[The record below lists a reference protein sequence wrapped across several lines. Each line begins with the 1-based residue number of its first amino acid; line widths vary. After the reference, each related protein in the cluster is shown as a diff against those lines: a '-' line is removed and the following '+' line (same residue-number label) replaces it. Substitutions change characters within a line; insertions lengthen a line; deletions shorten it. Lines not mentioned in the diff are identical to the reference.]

1 METGLNDPATAPLCA
16 SRSRLMALLVA
27 AAFFM
32 ENLDATV
39 IVTALP
45 DMARSFN
52 ANAIDLNIGITA
64 YVMTLA
70 IFIPGSGWVADR
82 WGHRRVFMAALAVF
96 TFASV
101 LCAASQE
108 LWQFTAARVLQ
119 GIGGAMMV
127 PVGRLAVLRNTEKS
141 DLLTAIA
148 FITWPGLV
156 APVLGPPLGGLIATY
171 ASWHWIFLL
180 NLPLGLIALLCAYRL
195 MPGGQLSSTPR
206 PFDTRGFMLCA
217 LACVGLLFGLD
228 YVGQAPRNW
237 QGYLMLATSAIL
249 LWAMFRHL
257 HQHPAPLLRLDAL
270 KIRTYAVTFNGGSL
284 FRAMVSAHP
293 FLLPLMFQL
302 GFGYDAFTAGL
313 LVLTLFAGNIGMK
326 PMTTWVL
333 RRYGFRTTL
342 VGSSLVL
349 TATTFA
355 CALMTPATSLA
366 IILPVLLV
374 SGMARSMGFTAYSSM
389 AFADMPTPL
398 MASANTLFSMTQQL
412 AFGLGVALAVIFLR
426 LSESLLAVEAES
438 LASYHLA
445 FAMVGLLTLVSMFD
459 LWKLPRDAGANVSG
473 HLREPAGASK

>member
-1 METGLNDPATAPLCA
+1 METGLNNAANGPLSA

-45 DMARSFN
+45 DMARSFQ
-52 ANAIDLNIGITA
+52 ATAVDLNIGITA

-82 WGHRRVFMAALAVF
+82 WGHRRVFMAALALF
-96 TFASV
+96 TLASV

-156 APVLGPPLGGLIATY
+156 APVLGPPVGGFLATY

-180 NLPLGLIALLCAYRL
+180 NLPLGLIALVCAYKL
-195 MPGGQLSSTPR
+195 MPEGQGEHPHR
-206 PFDTRGFMLCA
+206 PFDTVGFVLCA

-228 YVGQAPRNW
+228 FIGQAPRSGY
-237 QGYLMLATSAIL
+237 GYLMLATSALL
-249 LWAMFRHL
+249 LWAMYRHFTR
-257 HQHPAPLLRLDAL
+257 HPTPLLKLDAL
-270 KIRTYAVTFNGGSL
+270 KIPTYRITFNGGSL

-302 GFGYDAFTAGL
+302 GFGHDAFTAGL

-326 PMTTWVL
+326 PMTSWVL
-333 RRYGFRTTL
+333 RRWGFRTTL
-342 VGSSLVL
+342 IGSSLVL
-349 TATTFA
+349 ASTTFA
-355 CALMTPATSLA
+355 CAAMTAATPLA
-366 IILPVLLV
+366 VILPVLLV
-374 SGMARSMGFTAYSSM
+374 SGMARSMGFTAYSSV
-389 AFADMPTPL
+389 AFADMPQPL
-398 MASANTLFSMTQQL
+398 MSSANTLFSMTQQL

-426 LSESLLAVEAES
+426 LSESVLGVNGES
-438 LASYHLA
+438 LASYHMA
-445 FAMVGLLTLVSMFD
+445 FVLVGILTLVSMFD
-459 LWKLPRDAGANVSG
+459 LWQLPRNAGAAVSG
-473 HLREPAGASK
+473 HGKQTTPTK

>member
-1 METGLNDPATAPLCA
+1 MNNPAAAPLSA

-45 DMARSFN
+45 DMAKSFQ
-52 ANAIDLNIGITA
+52 ATAVDLNIGITA

-82 WGHRRVFMAALAVF
+82 WGHRRVFMAALALF

-156 APVLGPPLGGLIATY
+156 APVLGPPIGGFITTY

-180 NLPLGLIALLCAYRL
+180 NLPLGLIALVCAYRL
-195 MPGGQLSSTPR
+195 MPAAQLENQRR
-206 PFDTRGFMLCA
+206 PFDTLGFVLCA

-228 YVGQAPRNW
+228 RLGQAPRDW
-237 QGYLMLATSAIL
+237 HAYAMLATSAIL
-249 LWAMFRHL
+249 LWAMYRHFTR
-257 HQHPAPLLRLDAL
+257 HPTPLLSLDAL
-270 KIRTYAVTFNGGSL
+270 KIRTYSVTFNGGSL

-302 GFGYDAFTAGL
+302 AFGYDAFTAGL

-326 PMTTWVL
+326 PMTSWVL
-333 RRYGFRTTL
+333 RRHGFRSTL
-342 VGSSLVL
+342 IASSLVL

-355 CALMTPATSLA
+355 CAVMTPQTPLA
-366 IILPVLLV
+366 IALPVLLV

-389 AFADMPTPL
+389 AFADMPKPL
-398 MASANTLFSMTQQL
+398 MSSANTLFSMTQQL

-426 LSESLLAVEAES
+426 LSESLLGVDGES
-438 LASYHLA
+438 LAAYHLA
-445 FAMVGLLTLVSMFD
+445 FVMVGVLTLVSMLD
-459 LWKLPRDAGANVSG
+459 LWKLPADAGANVSG
-473 HLREPAGASK
+473 HGRASASATK

>member
-1 METGLNDPATAPLCA
+1 MNAPAIPRLSA

-45 DMARSFN
+45 DMAKSFH
-52 ANAIDLNIGITA
+52 ATAVDLNIGITA

-82 WGHRRVFMAALAVF
+82 WGHRRVFMAALALF

-156 APVLGPPLGGLIATY
+156 APVLGPPIGGFIATY

-180 NLPLGLIALLCAYRL
+180 NLPLGLIALVCAYKL
-195 MPGGQLSSTPR
+195 MPGGHQEGQVR
-206 PFDTRGFMLCA
+206 PFDTLGFVLCA

-228 YVGQAPRNW
+228 YLGQAPRDW
-237 QGYLMLATSAIL
+237 HGYVMLATSAIL
-249 LWAMFRHL
+249 LWAMFRHFNR
-257 HQHPAPLLRLDAL
+257 HPTPLLKLDAL
-270 KIRTYAVTFNGGSL
+270 KIKTYSVTFNGGSL

-326 PMTTWVL
+326 PMTAWVL
-333 RRYGFRTTL
+333 RRHGFRSTL
-342 VGSSLVL
+342 IGSSLVL

-355 CALMTPATSLA
+355 CALMTPGTSLA

-389 AFADMPTPL
+389 AFADMPAPL
-398 MASANTLFSMTQQL
+398 MSSANTLFSMTQQL

-426 LSESLLAVEAES
+426 LSESVLGVDGES

-445 FAMVGLLTLVSMFD
+445 FAMVGVLTLVSMFD
-459 LWKLPRDAGANVSG
+459 LWKLPKDAGANVSG
-473 HLREPAGASK
+473 HPGKASTSTK

>member
-1 METGLNDPATAPLCA
+1 MNAPAIPPLSA

-45 DMARSFN
+45 DMAKSFQ
-52 ANAIDLNIGITA
+52 ASAVDLNIGITA

-82 WGHRRVFMAALAVF
+82 WGHRRVFMAALALF

-101 LCAASQE
+101 LCAASQA

-156 APVLGPPLGGLIATY
+156 APVLGPPVGGFIATY

-180 NLPLGLIALLCAYRL
+180 NLPLGLIALVCAYKL
-195 MPGGQLSSTPR
+195 MPGGHQEGPIR
-206 PFDTRGFMLCA
+206 PFDTLGFILCA

-228 YVGQAPRNW
+228 YLGQAPRDW
-237 QGYLMLATSAIL
+237 HGYVMLATSAIL
-249 LWAMFRHL
+249 LWAMFGHFNRH
-257 HQHPAPLLRLDAL
+257 PTPLLKLDAL
-270 KIRTYAVTFNGGSL
+270 KIKTYSVTFNGGSL

-326 PMTTWVL
+326 PMTSWVL
-333 RRYGFRTTL
+333 RRLGFRSTL
-342 VGSSLVL
+342 IGSSLVL

-355 CALMTPATSLA
+355 CAVMTPSTPLT

-389 AFADMPTPL
+389 AFADMPAPL
-398 MASANTLFSMTQQL
+398 MSSANTLFSMTQQL

-426 LSESLLAVEAES
+426 LSESMLGVDGES

-445 FAMVGLLTLVSMFD
+445 FAMVGVLTLVSMFD
-459 LWKLPRDAGANVSG
+459 LWKLPKDAGNNVSG
-473 HLREPAGASK
+473 HPGKAATRTK

>member
-1 METGLNDPATAPLCA
+1 LNAPAIPRLSA

-45 DMARSFN
+45 DMAKSFR
-52 ANAIDLNIGITA
+52 ATAVDLNIGITA

-82 WGHRRVFMAALAVF
+82 WGHRRVFMAALALF

-101 LCAASQE
+101 LCAAYQE

-156 APVLGPPLGGLIATY
+156 APVLGPPIGGFIATY

-180 NLPLGLIALLCAYRL
+180 NLPLGLIALVCAYKL
-195 MPGGQLSSTPR
+195 MPGGHQEGSVR
-206 PFDTRGFMLCA
+206 PFDTLGFVLCA

-228 YVGQAPRNW
+228 YLGQAPRDW
-237 QGYLMLATSAIL
+237 HGYVMLATSAIL
-249 LWAMFRHL
+249 LWAMFRHFNG
-257 HQHPAPLLRLDAL
+257 HPTPLLKLDAL
-270 KIRTYAVTFNGGSL
+270 KIKTYSVTFNGGSL

-326 PMTTWVL
+326 PMTAWVL
-333 RRYGFRTTL
+333 RRHGFRTTL
-342 VGSSLVL
+342 IGSSLVL

-355 CALMTPATSLA
+355 CALMTPGTSLA

-389 AFADMPTPL
+389 AFADMPAPL
-398 MASANTLFSMTQQL
+398 MSSANTLFSMTQQL

-426 LSESLLAVEAES
+426 LSESVLGVDGES

-445 FAMVGLLTLVSMFD
+445 FAMVGVLTLVSMFD
-459 LWKLPRDAGANVSG
+459 LWKLPKDAGANVSG
-473 HLREPAGASK
+473 HPGKASTSTK